1 MILFHSPFTVHCGIL
16 LNIAISVVLFYPVR
30 GTSTSILMM
39 KNAKK
44 VKRPLRNKN
53 KSDSLEKKD
62 ESDTDIQTEEETSKE
77 KETEMASK
85 KINADA
91 LASDFKL
98 QSEVYLNRLEEVHEQ
113 SVQDLR
119 TKYKKIF
126 LTVEKDILD
135 LTLNQF
141 HRLQQSFLQELNAIN
156 VQEDDEELPGEAQ
169 QRQITQS
176 PNVTSSKR
184 TGSSRERLGAS
195 LEADKAPPVVVVQP
209 EAESDESE
217 DDFDDAQSNG
227 DLQPMNTDQPKLSAL
242 VPFTPPSN
250 GSASLL
256 NHGTNHQGSIFTG
269 MPLLNLFIPVS
280 NGMAVTVLPQP
291 VTNFGPL
298 PEISPSIMRGLK
310 IIQSNISVLT
320 KAWEKQ
326 QKRSLGRKSI
336 ISGSS
341 RK

>member
-1 MILFHSPFTVHCGIL
+1 MILFHSPFIV
-16 LNIAISVVLFYPVR
+16 
-30 GTSTSILMM
+30 
-39 KNAKK
+39 NAKK
-44 VKRPLRNKN
+44 MKRPLRNKN

-77 KETEMASK
+77 NETVMASK
-85 KINADA
+85 KTNAGT

-98 QSEVYLNRLEEVHEQ
+98 QSQVYLNRLDEVHEQ

-119 TKYKKIF
+119 MKYKKIF
-126 LTVEKDILD
+126 LSVEKDILD

-156 VQEDDEELPGEAQ
+156 VQEDDELPGEAQ
-169 QRQITQS
+169 QRQNTQS

-195 LEADKAPPVVVVQP
+195 LEADQAPPVVVVQP

-227 DLQPMNTDQPKLSAL
+227 DHQLMNTDQPKLSAL
-242 VPFTPPSN
+242 IPFTPPSN
-250 GSASLL
+250 ASASLL

-291 VTNFGPL
+291 VTNFGAL
-298 PEISPSIMRGLK
+298 PDISPSIMRGLK
-310 IIQSNISVLT
+310 IIQNV
-320 KAWEKQ
+320 
-326 QKRSLGRKSI
+326 
-336 ISGSS
+336 
-341 RK
+341 